1 MQSLLSQ
8 TAAANFAA
16 ASCLSLMRAGEQS
29 AAQAFARIIRRLT
42 PGESVHASHKV
53 AQMIADEERHEVLLS
68 HCSAALPEVAAD
80 TAARRF
86 FQRLETRDPGVHLAR
101 ISALD
106 ACSCQLLSR
115 LLGPQPR
122 GRLSANL
129 IECLSSIRRDE
140 GAHIRTTRT
149 LALELGVDA
158 GQYRE
163 ITQSVRHSFA
173 ALLKTR
179 AMHFEALGV
188 DSDIMIRCVERDG

>member
-1 MQSLLSQ
+1 MRPLMIRTQASDL
-8 TAAANFAA
+8 AA

-29 AAQAFARIIRRLT
+29 AAQGFARIIRRLT
-42 PGESVHASHKV
+42 AAESAHASPAV
-53 AQMIADEERHEVLLS
+53 TEMIADEERHDVLLS
-68 HCSAALPEVAAD
+68 ICSGVLPAVAAD
-80 TAARRF
+80 TGARCF
-86 FQRLETRDPGVHLAR
+86 FRRLETRDPGVHLAR

-115 LLGPQPR
+115 MLGPEPR
-122 GRLSANL
+122 GSLSASL
-129 IECLSSIRRDE
+129 ILTLTSIRRDE
-140 GAHIRTTRT
+140 GAHVRTTKR

-158 GQYRE
+158 GQLRE

-188 DSDIMIRCVERDG
+188 NSAVMIRCIERDG